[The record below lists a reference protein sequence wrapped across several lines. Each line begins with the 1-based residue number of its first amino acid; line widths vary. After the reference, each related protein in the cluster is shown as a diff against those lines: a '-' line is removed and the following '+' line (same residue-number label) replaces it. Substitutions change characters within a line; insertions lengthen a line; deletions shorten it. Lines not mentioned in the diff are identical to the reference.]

1 MLGGR
6 IVRQGQVL
14 HPPRAAGHA
23 FEMLTTQR
31 MDSGFVDDTEAGSIR
46 HKAEG
51 DIATSPSGK
60 LGITDEC
67 RIFRSVTK
75 ITLQAEDPDLT

>member
-1 MLGGR
+1 
-6 IVRQGQVL
+6 
-14 HPPRAAGHA
+14 
-23 FEMLTTQR
+23 